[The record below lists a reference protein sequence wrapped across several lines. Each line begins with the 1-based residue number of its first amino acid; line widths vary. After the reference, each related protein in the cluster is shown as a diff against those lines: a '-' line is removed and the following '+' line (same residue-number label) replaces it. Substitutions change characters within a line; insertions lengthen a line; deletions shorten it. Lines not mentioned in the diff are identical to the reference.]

1 MIIDE
6 LLPNKIISI
15 VGSGGKTTF
24 MYAAARKLASLGKK
38 VILTTST
45 KIFVPTEYPVLLLSK
60 KSNLE
65 SINKNEI
72 FSEINS
78 KFKESPICAT
88 GILYTNN
95 LPEEEYKLSSFL
107 DAGISAS
114 ELLNLT
120 DADYVLIE
128 ADGSKHMP
136 LKFPGPSEPVIT
148 DDTEMV
154 IAVVGLWCIG
164 KPINTVCHR
173 FELACEFLSSLYQ
186 KSISPEHIVTEED
199 VFNIVNSPF
208 GYKKNVNSRNFKLIT
223 FKNTDEHSSFEL

>member
-1 MIIDE
+1 MLIDE

-60 KSNLE
+60 NSNLE
-65 SINKNEI
+65 SINKNAI

-88 GILYTNN
+88 GILYTDN
-95 LPEEEYKLSSFL
+95 LSAEEYKLSSFL
-107 DAGISAS
+107 GAGISAS
-114 ELLNLT
+114 ELINST
-120 DADYVLIE
+120 DADYILIE

-199 VFNIVNSPF
+199 VFNIVNSPL

>member
-1 MIIDE
+1 MMIDE

-45 KIFVPTEYPVLLLSK
+45 KIFVPTKYPVLLLSK
-60 KSNLE
+60 KSSLE

-72 FSEINS
+72 FSKINS

-88 GILYTNN
+88 GILYTDN

-107 DAGISAS
+107 EAGISAS
-114 ELLNLT
+114 ELLYFT
-120 DADYVLIE
+120 DADYILIE

-136 LKFPGPSEPVIT
+136 LKFPSANEPVIT
-148 DDTEMV
+148 DDTDMV

-164 KPINTVCHR
+164 KPISTVCHR
-173 FELACEFLSSLYQ
+173 FKLACEFLSSLYQ
-186 KSISPEHIVTEED
+186 KDITPEHIVTEED
-199 VFNIVNSPF
+199 VFNIVNSPL

-223 FKNTDEHSSFEL
+223 FKNTDEHPGFEL